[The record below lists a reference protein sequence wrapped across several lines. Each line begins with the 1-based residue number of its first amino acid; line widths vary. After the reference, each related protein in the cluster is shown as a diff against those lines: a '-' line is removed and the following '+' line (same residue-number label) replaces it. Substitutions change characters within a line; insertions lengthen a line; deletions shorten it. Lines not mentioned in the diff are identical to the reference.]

1 MVGLNVGQ
9 AQVGKVLPGVI
20 PGVSSIPTDRRSC
33 NSPACQIP
41 ADFDASDPC
50 DAITTEAVK
59 YT

>member
-1 MVGLNVGQ
+1 MVGINVGQ
-9 AQVGKVLPGVI
+9 AQVKFSQVWSQVFPVYLQIGE
-20 PGVSSIPTDRRSC
+20 SC

-50 DAITTEAVK
+50 DAITT